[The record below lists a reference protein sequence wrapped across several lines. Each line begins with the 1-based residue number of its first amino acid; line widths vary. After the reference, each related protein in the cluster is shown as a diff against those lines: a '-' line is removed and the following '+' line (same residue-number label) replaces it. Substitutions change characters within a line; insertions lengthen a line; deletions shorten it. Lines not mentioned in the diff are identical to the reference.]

1 MQNKYYSYYPKRSL
15 YYWAKIFTEDIKE
28 TNLYKELNKTISIN
42 LLNENFPK
50 TEKIHSIYRIYE
62 ENEYTLLDDSL
73 EIHYLDMTKLNKKEN
88 LNELE
93 KWLLFL
99 QTDKKEVRDMLSSEN
114 KTLEKAN
121 KVIDMFYS
129 DDIEREMYMTAE
141 KYEMDRYFI
150 NLENYEKGVEKGIE
164 KGIEKEKKDIAMN
177 MIKEGLSYSL
187 IEKITGLDENILKKL
202 K

>member
-1 MQNKYYSYYPKRSL
+1 
-15 YYWAKIFTEDIKE
+15 
-28 TNLYKELNKTISIN
+28 
-42 LLNENFPK
+42 
-50 TEKIHSIYRIYE
+50 
-62 ENEYTLLDDSL
+62 
-73 EIHYLDMTKLNKKEN
+73 MTKLNKKEN

-129 DDIEREMYMTAE
+129 DDMEREMYMTAE

-150 NLENYEKGVEKGIE
+150 NLENYEKG
-164 KGIEKEKKDIAMN
+164 KKRR
-177 MIKEGLSYSL
+177 
-187 IEKITGLDENILKKL
+187 KK
-202 K
+202 